1 MSKSQIRDQLVQQIN
16 NLLARPLGSA
26 ARGLPQEEIQQRE
39 QLKQLRSRLENLQ
52 SPDEIEAI
60 ERECNQLIAQ
70 IQNKPI
76 AAKPTPSN
84 AKATATTNVPGDRPQ
99 AKPDLRQDLS
109 KYQSILSVAESKWI
123 KETENMATQAAPP
136 STTDLAE
143 LKNQLAPVVEQAVQQ
158 TVQQVLERTLPVERA
173 LMIAEVTAN
182 LRGIVEANQ
191 LSPVPD
197 LSPFDP
203 EQQQQLLY
211 EEISK
216 LESKYQEQL
225 NQLLDRHK
233 QQEQEFIHYI
243 QSSNQQL
250 LSQITDEVSQVI
262 QNMQPPEPVSVAEL
276 PEQEP
281 DQPDQ
286 SEQAMVEEVKQRS
299 DQFLLNLDAMFNA
312 TLKSLEHNIQG
323 YRSSLQEQLDQMQ
336 EAERRGEMLLQ
347 ALVDRMGSEVQ
358 NLGNHL
364 KGYQGI
370 AMMLVSSIAAPG
382 WTPIG
387 AILILMKRQLIA

>member
-1 MSKSQIRDQLVQQIN
+1 
-16 NLLARPLGSA
+16 LGSA

-84 AKATATTNVPGDRPQ
+84 AKATATTNVPGDRPP

-182 LRGIVEANQ
+182 CAALWRQ
-191 LSPVPD
+191 
-197 LSPFDP
+197 
-203 EQQQQLLY
+203 
-211 EEISK
+211 IS
-216 LESKYQEQL
+216 SAQCPI
-225 NQLLDRHK
+225 
-233 QQEQEFIHYI
+233 FPP
-243 QSSNQQL
+243 S
-250 LSQITDEVSQVI
+250 I
-262 QNMQPPEPVSVAEL
+262 QNNSNNCSMKKFLSWSLSINRTIEPTA
-276 PEQEP
+276 
-281 DQPDQ
+281 
-286 SEQAMVEEVKQRS
+286 RS
-299 DQFLLNLDAMFNA
+299 PQTTRAGIY
-312 TLKSLEHNIQG
+312 SLYSGH
-323 YRSSLQEQLDQMQ
+323 
-336 EAERRGEMLLQ
+336 
-347 ALVDRMGSEVQ
+347 
-358 NLGNHL
+358 
-364 KGYQGI
+364 
-370 AMMLVSSIAAPG
+370 
-382 WTPIG
+382 PINNC
-387 AILILMKRQLIA
+387 